1 MNTSNVLSCITISIL
16 FGLAVGYATG
26 QNDNGKV
33 LIHKTRSGSFI
44 IVNEGNVM
52 GKGKA
57 EEKIYEVLEMPTN
70 KKSFQDQ
77 EVEFK

>member
-1 MNTSNVLSCITISIL
+1 MNNANVLARITIIL
-16 FGLAVGYATG
+16 LTFGVGYATG
-26 QNDNGKV
+26 QQDNGKV

-44 IVNEGNVM
+44 IVNEGNAM
-52 GKGKA
+52 GKGKT
-57 EEKIYEVLEMPTN
+57 EEKIFEVLEMPTN

>member
-1 MNTSNVLSCITISIL
+1 MSTSNVLACIVITAL
-16 FGLAVGYATG
+16 FSFAVG
-26 QNDNGKV
+26 QQDNGKV

-44 IVNEGNVM
+44 IVNEGNAM
-52 GKGKA
+52 GKGKT
-57 EEKIYEVLEMPTN
+57 EEKIFEVLEMPTN

>member
-1 MNTSNVLSCITISIL
+1 MSTSNVLACIVITAL
-16 FGLAVGYATG
+16 FSFAVG
-26 QNDNGKV
+26 QQDNVKV

-44 IVNEGNVM
+44 IVNEGNAM
-52 GKGKA
+52 GKGKT
-57 EEKIYEVLEMPTN
+57 EEKIFEVLEMPTN